1 MTTKIE
7 ERKSTNEMT
16 EVTPT
21 IRPNFTE
28 EQQQAAFM
36 KLRALAGEI
45 IAIRSRIHPV
55 RYHDGDDAMLS
66 YSDFENKGY
75 AIAIE
80 HLTSFAH
87 SKVEK
92 ILTLTV
98 EAMGNCGHSYNIDEW
113 SFLKEGLKECREQ
126 IAELLSLQ
134 NAVYRL
140 MLMFERMST
149 TEAEERISY
158 LGIDLLTEL
167 YQKITDIYKDPDV
180 AIVDA
185 DMTEA
190 FNREYDD
197 GATLG
202 IAD

>member
-7 ERKSTNEMT
+7 ERKSTNEMA

-21 IRPNFTE
+21 IRLNFTE

-45 IAIRSRIHPV
+45 IVIGRRICPV

-87 SKVEK
+87 SRVDK

-113 SFLKEGLKECREQ
+113 AFLKEGLKECREQ

-134 NAVYRL
+134 NAAYRL
-140 MLMFERMST
+140 MLTFERMST

-190 FNREYDD
+190 FNRVYND